1 MASLHQ
7 KFPTAMSDRMS
18 DRARIGVTSDPIIGA
33 TSQKESRPG
42 AADKL
47 CQLLDYCINPCLIA

>member
-1 MASLHQ
+1 
-7 KFPTAMSDRMS
+7 MSDRMS
-18 DRARIGVTSDPIIGA
+18 DRARIGVTIDPIIGA

-47 CQLLDYCINPCLIA
+47 YQLLDYCINPCLIA